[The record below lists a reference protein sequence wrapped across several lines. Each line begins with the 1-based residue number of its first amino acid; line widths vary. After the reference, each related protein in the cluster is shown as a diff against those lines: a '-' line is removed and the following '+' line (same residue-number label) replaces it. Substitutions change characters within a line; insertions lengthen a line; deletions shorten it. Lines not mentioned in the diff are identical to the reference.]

1 MNKEVE
7 FLKNQRGFSLIEVIV
22 AIMVLAIGIMAL
34 IGAYSV
40 YVRSDT
46 YAKMKTIE
54 LNIARSKIEEALA
67 SPSPKYEQGEEI
79 SNNFKFEYEVIVITR
94 KIVSDISV
102 YEIRVRVHKANN
114 VREKGV
120 ELIAYKEKP

>member
-1 MNKEVE
+1 MNREVG
-7 FLKNQRGFSLIEVIV
+7 FLRSKKGFSLIEVIV
-22 AIMVLAIGIMAL
+22 AIMILAIGIMAL

-40 YVRSDT
+40 YIRSDT
-46 YAKMKTIE
+46 YAKIKTIE

-67 SPSPKYEQGEEI
+67 SPSPNYEQGEEV
-79 SNNFKFEYEVIVITR
+79 SNNFKFEYEVVVITR

-102 YEIRVRVHKANN
+102 YEIRVRVRKANN
-114 VREKGV
+114 AREKGV